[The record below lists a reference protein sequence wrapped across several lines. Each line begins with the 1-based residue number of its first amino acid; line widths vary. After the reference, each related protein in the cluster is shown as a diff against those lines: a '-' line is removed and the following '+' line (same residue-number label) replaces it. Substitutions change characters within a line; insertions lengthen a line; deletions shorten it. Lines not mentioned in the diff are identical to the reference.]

1 MAFADYKPFYLK
13 ITDQDG
19 NAVGQVRALNDADL
33 TLLWQKHEETMESVF
48 QTLGAGAGA
57 QPGQPVNWAEAAPA
71 VALTVARTAPDLV
84 SDIIALAS
92 GEEWDAAFQGASQM
106 PLGLRV
112 SILSAVIQ
120 LSLGSEGGLE
130 KLFDLV
136 NWIRTA
142 PSR

>member
-1 MAFADYKPFYLK
+1 MSFADYKPYYLK
-13 ITDQDG
+13 VNDQDG

-48 QTLGAGAGA
+48 QTLGAGSGA
-57 QPGQPVNWAEAAPA
+57 QPGQPVNWSEAAPA

-92 GEEWDAAFQGASQM
+92 GEDWDAAFQGVSQM

-112 SILSAVIQ
+112 SLLTAVIQ